1 MFQIWND
8 EFLVWD
14 PEEFDGITEIS
25 LSSDAIWVP
34 DVIISELYVHDRCI
48 SPSSFCVLE
57 MNFVELNS
65 HCIIHLP
72 ISPVSMLANPQ
83 SSHMFMSTAREQ

>member
-34 DVIISELYVHDRCI
+34 DVIISELYVHDR
-48 SPSSFCVLE
+48 
-57 MNFVELNS
+57 
-65 HCIIHLP
+65 
-72 ISPVSMLANPQ
+72 
-83 SSHMFMSTAREQ
+83 

>member
-1 MFQIWND
+1 MISGLDVNLTCFSPVCQIWTD

-34 DVIISELYVHDRCI
+34 DIIISEL
-48 SPSSFCVLE
+48 
-57 MNFVELNS
+57 
-65 HCIIHLP
+65 
-72 ISPVSMLANPQ
+72 
-83 SSHMFMSTAREQ
+83 